1 MCSFF
6 FFFCPT
12 DRPTFTR
19 GRTMGNE
26 TFYWDGLC
34 KYEIARAR
42 GEVWRHVT
50 MEAKFLNL
58 VNLSWRGQSFALS
71 NDERIVWTTVLFLS
85 AIIYSKVIHVNF
97 FVFFFSV
104 ILEGPRFVE
113 FLYLQSWS
121 KVLGKL
127 LLLTSFSF
135 LPWPWPNVEQNINV
149 CARNCFCYIPAIES
163 FLDSKTRTTVWTRF
177 SQY

>member
-1 MCSFF
+1 MDSPVIYIFYHLIIYCRLNVRFNMQSCVHSFF

-26 TFYWDGLC
+26 TFYWDGLS

-58 VNLSWRGQSFALS
+58 DNLSWRRQSFALS

-97 FVFFFSV
+97 FVFFSV
-104 ILEGPRFVE
+104 IFEGPRFVE
-113 FLYLQSWS
+113 IH
-121 KVLGKL
+121 G
-127 LLLTSFSF
+127 
-135 LPWPWPNVEQNINV
+135 NVTERIV
-149 CARNCFCYIPAIES
+149 H
-163 FLDSKTRTTVWTRF
+163 
-177 SQY
+177 